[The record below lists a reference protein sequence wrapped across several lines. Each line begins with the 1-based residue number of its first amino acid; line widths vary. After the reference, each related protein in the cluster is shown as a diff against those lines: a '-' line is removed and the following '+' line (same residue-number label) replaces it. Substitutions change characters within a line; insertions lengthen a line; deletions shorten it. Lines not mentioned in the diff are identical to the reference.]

1 MLGHLRKAF
10 SRARTTAEKGASAV
24 EYGLMVAAIAA
35 VIVGTVF
42 ALGGF
47 VKASFD
53 KTCSAISQPTLAS
66 CVTPYPSSPPLGGG
80 IGQGPPPP
88 PPGPAGRAPRP
99 APPRRRR

>member
-35 VIVGTVF
+35 LIVGTVF

-47 VKASFD
+47 VKGTFD
-53 KTCSAISQPTLAS
+53 TTCSALAMSAQPTCTTS
-66 CVTPYPSSPPLGGG
+66 GT
-80 IGQGPPPP
+80 
-88 PPGPAGRAPRP
+88 
-99 APPRRRR
+99 

>member
-1 MLGHLRKAF
+1 MQAILLRLRGYIR
-10 SRARTTAEKGASAV
+10 RAADKGASAV

-53 KTCSAISQPTLAS
+53 KTCSAISVPTQS
-66 CVTPYPSSPPLGGG
+66 TCET
-80 IGQGPPPP
+80 
-88 PPGPAGRAPRP
+88 PAGNG
-99 APPRRRR
+99 